1 MHKLKTSS
9 VKTSS
14 VKISSVLAQTL
25 LGATATVSAL
35 FAATVTALPLIVEQ
49 GSIQQV
55 AHEQS
60 GSHANTQVQKGYNFI
75 ERRADP
81 WVIKAPDGGYFF
93 TASVP
98 EFDLI
103 EIRYAKTLAGL
114 ATAKTRAVWHKH
126 ATGPMSI
133 DIWAPEMHFI
143 DGKWYIYYAASDINT
158 RFHNR
163 MYVLGLEGDD
173 PMTGEW
179 KELGRM
185 QTERSAFSLDETSF
199 SIGDRHYAIWAQQDR
214 AKTYNTGLVIAK
226 MVSPTATALPETIIS
241 EPLLEWERLG
251 FKVNE
256 GAAVI
261 KHGGKVFVSY
271 SASATD
277 HRYSMGLI
285 WADEDADL
293 LDADSWHKLPEPVFT
308 SAPEFKRYGPGHN
321 SFVVAEDGKTL
332 LMFYHARDY
341 LELQGTPLTDGNRH
355 TRVRAITFDDKGFP
369 EFHNQLSDQQTLDMV
384 GYSLY

>member
-1 MHKLKTSS
+1 MHKSIYITLVVAALTGS
-9 VKTSS
+9 V
-14 VKISSVLAQTL
+14 
-25 LGATATVSAL
+25 ATVD
-35 FAATVTALPLIVEQ
+35 
-49 GSIQQV
+49 
-55 AHEQS
+55 
-60 GSHANTQVQKGYNFI
+60 ANTLAADSKVEAQPAHNFV

-103 EIRYAKTLAGL
+103 EIRYSKTIAGL

-126 ATGPMSI
+126 DIGPMSI
-133 DIWAPEMHFI
+133 DIWAPEMHYI
-143 DGKWYIYYAASDINT
+143 DGKWYLYYAASDINT

-185 QTERSAFSLDETSF
+185 QTERSAFSLDETTF
-199 SIGDRHYAIWAQQDR
+199 NVGEQHYAIWAQQDR

-226 MVSPTATALPETIIS
+226 MTSPTATALPETIIS

-261 KHGGKVFVSY
+261 KHAGKIFVSY

-277 HRYSMGLI
+277 DRYSMGLI

-293 LDADSWHKLPEPVFT
+293 LDASSWHKLPDPVFT
-308 SAPEFKRYGPGHN
+308 TQPQLKRYGPGHN
-321 SFVVAEDGKTL
+321 SFVLAEDGKTW

-355 TRVRAITFDDKGFP
+355 TRVRAITWDEKGFP
-369 EFHNQLSDQQTLDMV
+369 EFHNDLSDQQTLEMV
-384 GYSLY
+384 GYSLK